1 MMNGEIKKINPEYL
15 KPAPWRATYVLK
27 PDLKLLTVSIARY
40 GLVAPIVVQKQ
51 TQHII
56 DGYHRILAISSNTE
70 LTKQFSK
77 GISCLEF
84 DIDNIDSM
92 IMHIQLNR
100 ARGSVVAKYMSNI
113 VKQIYQNRKYTINEI
128 DEMFEMGVAESEL
141 MLDGS
146 LLKMRKIKEHTY
158 SPAWIPIEAP
168 AVVKETMEFEA
179 PKNKDR

>member
-1 MMNGEIKKINPEYL
+1 MINGQAKEINPKNL

-27 PDLKLLTVSIARY
+27 PDLKLLVSSVTRY
-40 GLVAPIVVQKQ
+40 GLVAPIIVQKQ

-56 DGYHRILAISSNTE
+56 DGYHRILAISSNKE
-70 LTKQFSK
+70 LVKRFSN
-77 GISCLEF
+77 GVPCLEF
-84 DIDNIDSM
+84 DIDEIDSM

>member
-1 MMNGEIKKINPEYL
+1 MINSEAKKINPKYL

-27 PDLKLLTVSIARY
+27 PDLKLLAVSITRY
-40 GLVAPIVVQKQ
+40 GLVAQIVVQKR

-56 DGYHRILAISSNTE
+56 DGYHRILAISSNKE
-70 LTKQFSK
+70 LTKQFSD
-77 GISCLEF
+77 GVSCLEI
-84 DIDNIDSM
+84 DIDDIDSM

-128 DEMFEMGVAESEL
+128 DEMFGMGVAESEL